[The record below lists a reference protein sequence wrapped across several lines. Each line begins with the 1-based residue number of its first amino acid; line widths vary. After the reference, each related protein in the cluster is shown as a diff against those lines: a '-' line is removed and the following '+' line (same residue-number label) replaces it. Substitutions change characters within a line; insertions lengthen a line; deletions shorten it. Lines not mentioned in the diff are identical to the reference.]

1 MQKAE
6 NTYAAAISDIMCS
19 RDNRVF
25 RIITL
30 GLSQRMVHYQHSHV
44 QLFLVHHHPYKIL
57 SF

>member
-1 MQKAE
+1 MQKVE

-25 RIITL
+25 RIIT
-30 GLSQRMVHYQHSHV
+30 QRMVHYQHSHV